1 MSILT
6 IGRRRISPRT
16 AWAAGRQLI
25 SPFTSQESSAS
36 ISQFPWEQT
45 PKSLPRPF
53 PPLASSSSGRA
64 WLHSHANRFQASIKG
79 VPKICSFSGQAL
91 DGLPVSRLVDIPLAQ
106 TGEGIAECE
115 LLKWFVQ
122 EGDEVEEFQPLCE
135 VQSDKATIEITSRY
149 KGKVVQF
156 LYVPGDIVKV
166 GETLLKVLVEGFGDE
181 TQVSGLTEG
190 HLAKPEVIE
199 TQQDKNKI
207 CGVLSTPPVR
217 DLAKQHGIDIND
229 VRGTGTDGRV
239 LKEDVLQYAVE
250 KGILE
255 EHVSSAASSKEQF
268 DESENHTNAP
278 DGVRWSYEDKKIQLR
293 GFQRAMV
300 KSMTMAAKVPH
311 FHYVEEINCDALL
324 ELKASFQGNTTELNV
339 KHTSLPLLIKLLSMA
354 MSKYP
359 MLNSCFNEESFE
371 VSLKGSHNIG
381 IAMATPHG
389 LVVPNIKNVQS
400 LSVLEITKEL
410 SRLQLLAMDNKLS
423 PEDISGGTITLSNI
437 GAIGGKFGSPLLNL
451 PEVSIIAIGRIKKV
465 PQIADDGGVYPAS
478 IMMVNIGADHRVL
491 DGATVA
497 KFCNEWKRFIEN
509 PELLIL
515 HMR

>member
-6 IGRRRISPRT
+6 IGRRRISST
-16 AWAAGRQLI
+16 NAWATGRRLL
-25 SPFTSQESSAS
+25 SPFTSQSPSPS
-36 ISQFPWEQT
+36 ISQFPSQQT
-45 PKSLPRPF
+45 PESLPHPF
-53 PPLASSSSGRA
+53 PPLGSPSSGRA
-64 WLHSHANRFQASIKG
+64 WLHSHANRFEARIKG
-79 VPKICSFSGQAL
+79 VSKICRFSSQAL
-91 DGLPVSRLVDIPLAQ
+91 DGLPLFRLVDIPLAQ

-149 KGKVVQF
+149 KGKVGQL

-166 GETLLKVLVEGFGDE
+166 GETLLKVHVEGFEDE
-181 TQVSGLTEG
+181 IQVSGLTEG
-190 HLAKPEVIE
+190 HLAKPEVKE
-199 TQQDKNKI
+199 SQQDKSKN

-217 DLAKQHGIDIND
+217 DLAKEYGIDIND
-229 VRGTGTDGRV
+229 VSGSGPDGRV
-239 LKEDVLQYAVE
+239 LKEDVLQYAVK

-255 EHVSSAASSKEQF
+255 DHVSSAASFRVQF
-268 DESENHTNAP
+268 DESETHTHAP
-278 DGVRWSYEDKKIQLR
+278 DGVMWTYEDKKVQLR

-300 KSMTMAAKVPH
+300 KSMAIAAKVPH

-324 ELKASFQGNTTELNV
+324 ELKASFQGNTTEPNV
-339 KHTSLPLLIKLLSMA
+339 KHTSLPLLIKSLSMA

-359 MLNSCFNEESFE
+359 MLNSCFNEDSFE
-371 VSLKGSHNIG
+371 VTLKGSHNIG

-410 SRLQLLAMDNKLS
+410 SRLQLLAMENKLS
-423 PEDISGGTITLSNI
+423 PGDISGGTITLSNI
-437 GAIGGKFGSPLLNL
+437 GAIGGKYGSPLLNL

-465 PQIADDGGVYPAS
+465 PQIADDGSVYPSS
-478 IMMVNIGADHRVL
+478 IMTVNIGADHRVL

-497 KFCNEWKRFIEN
+497 RFCNEWKRFIEN